1 MINCKDKTIQEVS
14 EIISRLK
21 KHDYTLA
28 EIKKILVF

>member
-14 EIISRLK
+14 EIITRLK
-21 KHDYTLA
+21 QQDYSIP

>member
-14 EIISRLK
+14 EIIKRLK
-21 KHDYTLA
+21 QHDYSIA